1 MNTKTLKWLALFTA
15 LGLAPAQAQNFTMPP
30 PAGVF
35 VGGYQ
40 VVASCG
46 AQSLTAGKPA
56 FATMDMTGTLCTAGS
71 GGGGGATAANQVL
84 QLAQETII
92 ATNTAA
98 SIPPQ
103 VAPYTIIGGVVA
115 GPFTHNNVAASQT
128 AQVLN
133 GASAGA
139 TGNYLSHCVITPA
152 TTSPGAVTVFDNT
165 STAAN
170 NVIAFAGGASSVSN
184 LVPFSIPVAANSA
197 NGAWKATTGANVI
210 VDCYVHN

>member
-1 MNTKTLKWLALFTA
+1 MLKWLALFAA

-30 PAGVF
+30 PAGVV
-35 VGGYQ
+35 VGGFV

-46 AQSLTAGKPA
+46 GQALTVGKPA
-56 FATMDMTGTLCTAGS
+56 FATMDTTGTVCTV
-71 GGGGGATAANQVL
+71 GGGGGGGSATAANQVL
-84 QLAQETII
+84 QLAQETLI
-92 ATNTAA
+92 ATNTGAA
-98 SIPPQ
+98 IPPQ

-133 GASAGA
+133 GANAGA